1 MKKFINKKYFTLS
14 ILLACLS
21 GLELP
26 FGTWSYSEIFA
37 LITEKNI
44 PNTIK
49 MITIIT
55 AAQVLLVVIKYLNT
69 RMLNRNIACFNQNVR
84 EYLMKSNFIEISENN
99 VSKQISFY
107 QMILI

>member
-1 MKKFINKKYFTLS
+1 MLKWLRVTLRN
-14 ILLACLS
+14 LV
-21 GLELP
+21 
-26 FGTWSYSEIFA
+26 IFRDFRSNYR
-37 LITEKNI
+37 KNI

-99 VSKQISFY
+99 VSKQISFLSNDLN
-107 QMILI
+107 LIEENYFKQLFN